1 MKFDM
6 RFYVVFVVESFIIYR
21 IVVGFLIFMDFY
33 MKCYVIGRKFMF
45 IYIVYFFGIISIRY
59 FGWVSCLF

>member
-45 IYIVYFFGIISIRY
+45 IYIVYFFGFISIR
-59 FGWVSCLF
+59 